1 MDSAK
6 ASVTQNLPQGDV
18 YLGEVRL
25 DQPQEEKDGLWRF
38 GGRKWILAMYVETI
52 ASIFTAIG
60 LLPIDQWLMVTA
72 GIISLYFG
80 VNFMQKK
87 KMI

>member
-1 MDSAK
+1 MQELESAQPLE
-6 ASVTQNLPQGDV
+6 SE
-18 YLGEVRL
+18 EVEHVPVL
-25 DQPQEEKDGLWRF
+25 KTEEEKDGLWRF

-80 VNFMQKK
+80 VNFIQK

>member
-1 MDSAK
+1 MQELESAQPLE
-6 ASVTQNLPQGDV
+6 SE
-18 YLGEVRL
+18 EVEHVPVL
-25 DQPQEEKDGLWRF
+25 KTEEEKDGLERF